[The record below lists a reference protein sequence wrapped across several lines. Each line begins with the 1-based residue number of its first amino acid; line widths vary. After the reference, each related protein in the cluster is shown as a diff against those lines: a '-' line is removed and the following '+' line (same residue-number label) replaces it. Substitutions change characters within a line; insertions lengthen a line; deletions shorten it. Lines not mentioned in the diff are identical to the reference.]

1 MFDLTPE
8 QVNIKESWFSFINDG
23 IVTKDVVRPEILRS
37 WQRCRNLIE
46 PFAEGK
52 PGLSN
57 EKLLFRQSQNI
68 EMIKIAWPIMQ
79 ELGAVIDKSIV
90 LLSDAEGFVLEVIGN
105 DELLPVGICCQ
116 ENVVGTNCIGTVL
129 IEGKSMEI
137 RAFEHF
143 RHCLHF
149 YSSIGVPIKADSSII
164 GVLSVMNPFHDL
176 TPEIIQLVKYAA
188 TTIGMGI
195 TKKTEIDSILDC
207 VQYGLFVIDGKGSI
221 INLNKK
227 SQEVLGVNDRNEVIA
242 KSIGAY
248 VPGYKD
254 LLKVLLDA
262 KQDKYEFQINNGI
275 RDLHCSLRIKEPLKS
290 AEQKEHSMILFTY
303 DFESNQDSKRSMHTP
318 RNELFSFNELIGESS
333 SWVQVKDLARKAARV
348 NSNILIE
355 GESGTGKE
363 LLTQAIHRASQ
374 RPGPLVPINC
384 GAIPKELLQSEFF
397 GYEEGAFT
405 GAKKGGA
412 IGKFEMAD
420 GGTVFLDEIGEM
432 PIDMQVSLLRFLQDR
447 TVIRVGSSR
456 SKRVDV
462 RVIAATNRDLDE
474 AISCGVFREDLFYR
488 LNVINIKL
496 PPLRRRKEDI
506 PMLVNSII
514 KELGGSDNKG
524 IQGISEE
531 TLAILQRYHWP
542 GNVRELRNVIEHAVV
557 FAEGQTI
564 TTDCLPQRFFQI
576 NLADESSDLR
586 NQQLHIINKVLEE
599 HNGNISQAARAL
611 GITRSTLYR
620 KIEQMKILAEYTDGK

>member
-1 MFDLTPE
+1 MFDLTAE

-23 IVTKDVVRPEILRS
+23 TVTKDVIRPEILRS
-37 WQRCRNLIE
+37 WERCRNLIE
-46 PFAEGK
+46 PFEEGK

-68 EMIKIAWPIMQ
+68 EMIKIARPIMK

-90 LLSDAEGFVLEVIGN
+90 LLSDAEGFVLQVIGN
-105 DELLPVGICCQ
+105 NELLPVGICCQ

-129 IEGKSMEI
+129 IEGKSLEI
-137 RAFEHF
+137 SAFEHF

-149 YSSIGVPIKADSSII
+149 FSSIGVPIKADSHIM

-195 TKKTEIDSILDC
+195 TRKTKIDSILDC
-207 VQYGLFVIDGKGSI
+207 VQYGLFVVDGKGTI

-227 SQEVLGVNDRNEVIA
+227 SIELLGVNDRDEVIS
-242 KSIGAY
+242 KPIGAY
-248 VPGYKD
+248 IPGD
-254 LLKVLLDA
+254 QELLKILLDE
-262 KQDKYEFQINNGI
+262 KQDKYEFKINNGHRNI
-275 RDLHCSLRIKEPLKS
+275 TCSLRIKEPLKVS
-290 AEQKEHSMILFTY
+290 GNQGPTLVLFTF
-303 DFESNQDSKRSMHTP
+303 DFNNNQPQGKVFQTAPNHD
-318 RNELFSFNELIGESS
+318 LFSFDELIGESAA
-333 SWVQVKDLARKAARV
+333 WVQVKELGRKAAKV
-348 NSNILIE
+348 NSNILIM

-363 LLTQAIHRASQ
+363 LLTEAIHRASQ
-374 RPGPLVPINC
+374 RGGPLIPINC

-432 PIDMQVSLLRFLQDR
+432 PTDMQVSLLRFLQDR
-447 TVIRVGSSR
+447 MVIRVGG
-456 SKRVDV
+456 SKGKKVNI
-462 RVIAATNRDLDE
+462 RVIAATNRDLED
-474 AISCGVFREDLFYR
+474 AISKGMFREDLYYR

-496 PPLRRRKEDI
+496 PPLRWRKEDI
-506 PMLVNSII
+506 PLLVDSII
-514 KELGGSDNKG
+514 KELGGSDNQG
-524 IQGISEE
+524 IQRVSDE
-531 TLAILQRYHWP
+531 TLTILQGYNWP

-564 TTDCLPQRFFQI
+564 TADCLPQRFFQI
-576 NLADESSDLR
+576 NLAEKSNDLR
-586 NQQLHIINKVLEE
+586 NQELHIINKVLEE

-620 KIEQMKILAEYTDGK
+620 KIEQMKLLSKN